1 MAIHLIKAR
10 HGVYGRQATEKER
23 EQLKQFARD
32 YVAST
37 STHSAADAEALRR
50 LTEKMLGDP
59 EVVEGPHGK
68 QSQAEGHRKAVAGG
82 SAKARAGTSSP
93 RKGAAPVKTPKVTAK
108 RKVKSAA
115 KVRAKG

>member
-1 MAIHLIKAR
+1 MAINLIKAR

-37 STHSAADAEALRR
+37 STHSAADAEVLRR
-50 LTEKMLGDP
+50 LTEKMLG
-59 EVVEGPHGK
+59 
-68 QSQAEGHRKAVAGG
+68 QFRAEGHSKAVAGG

-93 RKGAAPVKTPKVTAK
+93 RKGAAPVKTPKVAAK

-115 KVRAKG
+115 KVRAKE

>member
-1 MAIHLIKAR
+1 MRLIKAR
-10 HGVYGRQATEKER
+10 AGVYGRQATEEER
-23 EQLKQFARD
+23 ERLKSFARA

-37 STHSAADAEALRR
+37 STHSAADAEVLRR

-59 EVVEGPHGK
+59 GVVEGRHGT

-82 SAKARAGTSSP
+82 SAKARAGTSLP
-93 RKGAAPVKTPKVTAK
+93 RKGAAAVKTPKAAAK
-108 RKVKSAA
+108 HKAKSVA